1 MLNSGMGIYGDSM
14 RIKICGLTRL
24 DQAAAIA
31 DLGATDIGFICVKKS
46 PRYIAPAQIAPIV
59 AGLPQSVGKVG
70 VFAHQAPT
78 EIAEI
83 VTATTLSVVQLHS
96 DESPEFCSEVRALL
110 PNLEIIKAI
119 RVGDRQSLEIAKTYE
134 SVVDT
139 LLLDAYHPDQLG
151 GTGHTINWQ
160 DLQQFSPSIPW
171 LLAGGLK
178 PSNIKKALSQLN
190 PDGIDLSSGVEDTP
204 GQKNLQQVRQLMAN
218 LSVSD

>member
-1 MLNSGMGIYGDSM
+1 MGIYGDGM

-46 PRYIAPAQIAPIV
+46 PRYITPAQIAPIV
-59 AGLPQSVGKVG
+59 AGLPQAIGKVG
-70 VFAHQAPT
+70 VFAHQSPA

-83 VTATTLSVVQLHS
+83 VAAANLSVVQLHS
-96 DESPEFCSEVRALL
+96 DESPEFCAEVRTLL
-110 PNLEIIKAI
+110 PNLEMIKAI
-119 RVGDRQSLEIAKTYE
+119 RIGDRQSLEIAKTYE

-160 DLQQFSPSIPW
+160 DLQQFFPSIPW

-178 PSNIKKALSQLN
+178 PSNLKEALSLLH
-190 PDGIDLSSGVEDTP
+190 PDGIDLSSGVEDAP
-204 GQKNLQQVRQLMAN
+204 GQKNLQQVRQLMVN
-218 LSVSD
+218 LRA